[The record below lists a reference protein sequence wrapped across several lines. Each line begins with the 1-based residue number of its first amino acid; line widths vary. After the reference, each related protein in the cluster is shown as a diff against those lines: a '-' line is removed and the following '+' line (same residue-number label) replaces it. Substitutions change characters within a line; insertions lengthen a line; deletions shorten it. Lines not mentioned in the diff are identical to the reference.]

1 MLKNS
6 QKSAM
11 QTRPKYTALL
21 AVRFWPKKSSFVNH
35 FLTKRR

>member
-1 MLKNS
+1 MLKNL

-11 QTRPKYTALL
+11 QTRPEYTTLL
-21 AVRFWPKKSSFVNH
+21 GSAFLAKKSSFVNH